1 MPKPKRFKKAANNT
15 GSIFSRDL
23 VQKDGTPYVRW
34 EGHISLGKD
43 GNGNRKRPIVY
54 GATQA
59 EVVQKLESL
68 KRQVATGTHSEDKRT
83 LKEYLEDWLKHIE
96 LEVKPRT
103 IESYTW
109 LCNKY
114 VIPSVGGVKL
124 VKLNPQHVRILIQ
137 EQHEKVSAVSAN
149 KCRAVLSQAMRQ
161 AVRDGLIHRNPVD
174 ATKPLKTEKRKDV
187 QWSNDEV
194 MLFLSV
200 ARTHRLYAAF
210 YLALAT
216 GMRRG
221 EVLGLRWQDIEGE
234 TAYIRQNLISLAG
247 NYAFSTPKTEQSN
260 RRIML
265 DPETIA
271 TLEEHRLKQLS
282 EARDLK
288 DEWQEEKHMGLVFTS
303 EVGTPMNPRNFDRV
317 WYYLQ
322 DAAKKAYVELG
333 QSEEEK
339 KARAK
344 QTEEGKVLPHI
355 RFHDLRHMHVSLLN
369 KAGVDARTI
378 ADRIGH
384 TDPAFTLKRYAHVFE
399 DQRKAAAIPL
409 LRLLSPPKGEPT

>member
-15 GSIFSRDL
+15 GSVFSRDL
-23 VQKDGTPYVRW
+23 VQKDGTPYTRW

-43 GNGNRKRPIVY
+43 GNGKRKRTIVY
-54 GATQA
+54 GASQA
-59 EVVQKLESL
+59 EVVQKLETL
-68 KRQVATGTHSEDKRT
+68 KRQVATGTLQDDKRT
-83 LKEYLEDWLKHIE
+83 LKEYLEEWLKHIE

-114 VIPSVGGVKL
+114 VIPSLGGVKL
-124 VKLNPQHVRILIQ
+124 IKLTPQHVRKLIQ
-137 EQHEKVSAVSAN
+137 DQHEKVSAVSAN

-161 AVRDGLIHRNPVD
+161 AVRDGLIHRNPCD
-174 ATKPLKTEKRKDV
+174 ATKPLKVEKRKDV
-187 QWSNDEV
+187 QWSNDET

-210 YLALAT
+210 YLALST

-221 EVLGLRWQDIEGE
+221 EVLGLRWQDLEGD

-288 DEWQEEKHMGLVFTS
+288 DEWQEDKHMGLVFTS
-303 EVGTPMNPRNFDRV
+303 EVGTPINPRNFDRV

-322 DAAKKAYVELG
+322 DAAKKAYTELG
-333 QSEEEK
+333 QSDEEK

-344 QTEEGKVLPHI
+344 QVEEGKVLPHI

-384 TDPAFTLKRYAHVFE
+384 TDAAFTLKRYAHVFE

-409 LRLLSPPKGEPT
+409 LRLLSTPKGDSA

>member
-1 MPKPKRFKKAANNT
+1 MPKLKRFKKAANNT
-15 GSIFSRDL
+15 GSIFSEEVERR
-23 VQKDGTPYVRW
+23 DGTTYTRW
-34 EGHISLGKD
+34 RAEVSLGKD
-43 GNGNRKRPIVY
+43 GNGKRKRATLY
-54 GATQA
+54 GASQD
-59 EVVQKLESL
+59 EVVKKVDVL

-83 LKEYLEDWLKHIE
+83 VKEYLEEWLKHIE

-114 VIPSVGGVKL
+114 VIPSLGGVKL
-124 VKLNPQHVRILIQ
+124 VKLAPQHVRKLIQ

-161 AVRDGLIHRNPVD
+161 AVRDGLIHRNPCD

-187 QWSNDEV
+187 QWSNDET
-194 MLFLSV
+194 MMFLSV
-200 ARTHRLYAAF
+200 ARAHRLYAAF
-210 YLALAT
+210 YLALST

-221 EVLGLRWQDIEGE
+221 EILGLRWQDVEGE

-247 NYAFSTPKTEQSN
+247 NYAFSTPKTTQSV

-265 DPETIA
+265 DPETVA

-282 EARDLK
+282 EAHGLK
-288 DEWQEEKHMGLVFTS
+288 DQWQEEKHMGLVFIS
-303 EVGTPMNPRNFDRV
+303 EVGTPINPRNFDRV

-322 DAAKKAYVELG
+322 DAAKKSYIASG
-333 QSEEEK
+333 HSEEEK
-339 KARAK
+339 KTRAK
-344 QTEEGKVLPHI
+344 QIEEGKVLPHI
-355 RFHDLRHMHVSLLN
+355 RFHDLRHLHVSLLN

-409 LRLLSPPKGEPT
+409 LRLLSPPKGEPA